1 MPDAFAGLCFHADQ
15 TLTEEVVAGP
25 LTAVEIVAG
34 RADRQV
40 DIAQFL
46 VRAHRRPDVGRPRGL
61 PGVTFPGL
69 VAVVA
74 FLRDRAKLP
83 DLSASARVKA
93 LHITRRRI
101 FGGLSEAP
109 IDDRRTDDHHP
120 AADDR
125 RRGDP
130 VVVPV
135 DRPTQ
140 RARHIHITAR
150 AKCRIGHTG
159 RCVDCIEAVGSRA
172 KKNAPVFAVAP
183 IGDATQ
189 VADKSAARPPGLGI
203 KSPQLL
209 TRHSIHRAEN
219 RQRRSIIEHSIDD

>member
-1 MPDAFAGLCFHADQ
+1 MPDAFAGLRFHADQ
-15 TLTEEVVAGP
+15 TLTEEIVAGP

-46 VRAHRRPDVGRPRGL
+46 VRAHCRPDIGRTRGL
-61 PGVTFPGL
+61 PGVVFPGF
-69 VAVVA
+69 VAVIA
-74 FLRDRAKLP
+74 FLWNRAKLP
-83 DLSASARVKA
+83 DLSASPRVKA

-101 FGGLSEAP
+101 FGRRPGTP

-140 RARHIHITAR
+140 RARHIHITTR
-150 AKCRIGHTG
+150 PKCRIGHTG
-159 RCVDCIEAVGSRA
+159 SYVDCIESIGGRA
-172 KKNAPVFAVAP
+172 KKNASVCAVAP

-189 VADKSAARPPGLGI
+189 VADKITARPPGLRI

-209 TRHSIHRAEN
+209 TRHRVYRAEN
-219 RQRRSIIEHSIDD
+219 RQRRSIIEHSIND